1 MKQNSIIASFGLL
14 SKKKKDRAT
23 LPTNIPREK
32 DVFKRASSLEL
43 DRISSSAYSVA
54 NAMEIG
60 CNPFLKKAK
69 IPKNTKS
76 TNGLSLKR
84 KRGNVMA
91 VKPMDKRSRGFLFLC
106 SSEIDPHTAPEI
118 VDMPPLTVDIKLI
131 TNIEAPTS
139 LNLDCNRMLKV
150 NVTSMPIVVVI
161 KRAILFFVL

>member
-1 MKQNSIIASFGLL
+1 
-14 SKKKKDRAT
+14 
-23 LPTNIPREK
+23 
-32 DVFKRASSLEL
+32 
-43 DRISSSAYSVA
+43 
-54 NAMEIG
+54 
-60 CNPFLKKAK
+60 
-69 IPKNTKS
+69 
-76 TNGLSLKR
+76 LSLKR

-91 VKPMDKRSRGFLFLC
+91 VKPMDKRSSGFLFLC